1 MADCK
6 RLLGFLS
13 GPQESTYFIHPAQM
27 SVNLPANIRD
37 EDIGKIDHEAA
48 LPETTPTKKMSYAL
62 QRIKLAIVCREIVD
76 ETGHE
81 HSEGTEIEYS
91 KIMELDQKLE
101 QVYKQI
107 PDFFRL
113 DSGNRRKYAQLYKDC
128 PQLSWQR
135 LLLQQAFNAR
145 ICRLHRYYFI
155 RGAHDAA
162 FSYSHVRCL
171 QSARRVIEVKRIM
184 DNEIESIPGSSLV
197 WFVMHHVFM
206 SAVFLMMDM
215 CFNWDDILADKRREE
230 VMDACRMLD
239 KAQRYSG
246 IVREGINAM
255 MEVLQRYWK
264 SPNTEIQVRAQAE
277 TVFQSEA
284 QASVEVPAEPLQ
296 ITESDGYCLENTWSE
311 LLDSCAPMVTSAE
324 DWMGLFTDLSD
335 AAALV
340 D

>member
-1 MADCK
+1 
-6 RLLGFLS
+6 
-13 GPQESTYFIHPAQM
+13 M
-27 SVNLPANIRD
+27 SVDLPKNIRD
-37 EDIGKIDHEAA
+37 ENIGQVEEGAA
-48 LPETTPTKKMSYAL
+48 LPWHTPTPKMSYAL
-62 QRIKLAIVCREIVD
+62 ERIKLAIVCREIVD
-76 ETGHE
+76 ETGHQ
-81 HSEGTEIEYS
+81 HSQGTEIEYS
-91 KIMELDQKLE
+91 KIMALDQKLE
-101 QVYKQI
+101 QIYKQI

-128 PQLSWQR
+128 PQVSWQR
-135 LLLQQAFNAR
+135 LLLQQAINAR

-155 RGAHDAA
+155 HGAHDAA
-162 FSYSHVRCL
+162 YSYSHVRCL

-184 DNEIESIPGSSLV
+184 DTEIGSMAGSSLV

-215 CFNWDDILADKRREE
+215 CFNWDDILADKKREE

-239 KAQRYSG
+239 RAQRYSG

-255 MEVLQRYWK
+255 MDVLQRYWRP
-264 SPNTEIQVRAQAE
+264 SNTELQVRAEGDA
-277 TVFQSEA
+277 TVFQPEA
-284 QASVEVPAEPLQ
+284 QASESYPAAQLH
-296 ITESDGYCLENTWSE
+296 ITESDNYCLENTWSE
-311 LLDSCAPMVTSAE
+311 LLDSCAPMTTSAE

>member
-1 MADCK
+1 
-6 RLLGFLS
+6 
-13 GPQESTYFIHPAQM
+13 M

-37 EDIGKIDHEAA
+37 EDIGQVDEGAA
-48 LPETTPTKKMSYAL
+48 LPGNTPTQKMSYAL
-62 QRIKLAIVCREIVD
+62 ERIKLAIVCREIVD
-76 ETGHE
+76 ETGHQ
-81 HSEGTEIEYS
+81 HSQGTEIEYS
-91 KIMELDQKLE
+91 KIMELDRKLE

-107 PDFFRL
+107 PNFFRL
-113 DSGNRRKYAQLYKDC
+113 DSGNRRKYAQLYNDC
-128 PQLSWQR
+128 PQISWQR

-162 FSYSHVRCL
+162 YSYSHVRCL

-184 DNEIESIPGSSLV
+184 ETEIGSMPGSSLV

-239 KAQRYSG
+239 KAQRDSG

-255 MEVLQRYWK
+255 MDVLQRYWRP
-264 SPNTEIQVRAQAE
+264 SNTELQVRAEGTE
-277 TVFQSEA
+277 TVFQPEA
-284 QASVEVPAEPLQ
+284 QASGSSPAAPLH
-296 ITESDGYCLENTWSE
+296 ITESDNYCLENTWSE
-311 LLDSCAPMVTSAE
+311 LLDSCAPMVTNAE